1 MARRKSKKTR
11 PADRVASGIILTC
24 LACIAL
30 VVYLTGHSDRVSLV
44 TVADSPWIAGM
55 DLAPEKIDNRSLS
68 GTRIYT
74 PENLYEY
81 IDGQAP
87 HYIGFGFR
95 ALLVAEYSSESEA
108 IPSLV
113 VELYDMVLRRNAY
126 GLFMSSVPPE
136 DELIS
141 LGNSGYASGN
151 TASFWKGPLFVK
163 VNGLT
168 STDMGSEVSKAA
180 EAVAD
185 KIDDGSTSL
194 VEFDAFPKEGLI
206 PDTLAYSKSAAFGL
220 SYLTDTFYA
229 SYETPTGTY
238 RLFFCDLAN
247 PAEAEKIL
255 KDHAEFLKS
264 SDGLESED
272 YQSEVKSV
280 WGKDKYVGPTLFI
293 ARDNFVAG
301 STGLADLKT
310 ARTPCSRPAQ
320 ARNPDRTERDW
331 GGPTR
336 WRRMRS
342 ISSRHRN
349 TTAHAESS
357 CGASAPPA
365 RPWPVSAASASPSTT
380 VFPMRDR
387 GQSHFPTTG
396 WSTSRIVRGSL
407 PRRGEILSR

>member
-1 MARRKSKKTR
+1 VARRKTKKTR

-30 VVYLTGHSDRVSLV
+30 VVYLTGHSDRASLM

-55 DLAPEKIDNRSLS
+55 DLAPDKIGNLALS

-74 PENLYEY
+74 PENVYEY

-113 VELYDMVLRRNAY
+113 VELYDMELRRNAY

-151 TASFWKGPLFVK
+151 AASFWKGPLFVK
-163 VNGLT
+163 VNGMT
-168 STDMGSEVSKAA
+168 SADMSADVRKAA
-180 EAVAD
+180 EAVAN
-185 KIDDGSTSL
+185 KIDDPSKTL
-194 VEFDAFPKEGLI
+194 VEFDVFPEQDLV

-220 SYLTDTFYA
+220 SYLRDTFYA
-229 SYETPTGTY
+229 RYEMPNGTY

-264 SDGLESED
+264 SDGLEAED
-272 YQSEVKSV
+272 YQSEIKSV

-293 ARDNFVAG
+293 ARNNFVAG
-301 STGLADLKT
+301 STGLPDLKT
-310 ARTPCSRPAQ
+310 AEPMVQDLLNRAMQTVPKQ
-320 ARNPDRTERDW
+320 NGE
-331 GGPTR
+331 
-336 WRRMRS
+336 
-342 ISSRHRN
+342 
-349 TTAHAESS
+349 
-357 CGASAPPA
+357 APQ
-365 RPWPVSAASASPSTT
+365 
-380 VFPMRDR
+380 D
-387 GQSHFPTTG
+387 
-396 WSTSRIVRGSL
+396 
-407 PRRGEILSR
+407 GEE